1 MAARIRR
8 RGAMLGGAAAGLLAA
23 APAPARAQGEA
34 AAGYPT
40 RPIRILVAWPAG
52 GGVDTPTRLIA
63 PVMSRLLGQP
73 VVLDNRGGATGSIG
87 EAEAARA
94 APDGHTVLSTGL
106 SMATNPLV
114 MRNLPYDPAT
124 AFAPVAEVARAPLLL
139 VVRADHRARSLAHL
153 IELLRTEPP
162 GRMTFFSSG
171 QIGGPHLTGLMLLR
185 RAGVTATHVSYRGGA
200 QSIAGLMG
208 GDTDFGFSTLPQAV
222 PLVKEGRLRALG
234 VSSPRRM
241 PLLPEVPTI
250 AEQGFPG
257 FERFEGVNFWVPAG
271 TPAAAIARLNEAVA
285 AALRDPEVRARLDQL
300 GITGIGSTPEELAA
314 RWAAYRAWAA
324 ELIRS
329 EGIRME

>member
-1 MAARIRR
+1 MTARIGR
-8 RGAMLGGAAAGLLAA
+8 RGAAVLGAAGLLAA
-23 APAPARAQGEA
+23 PGPARAQ
-34 AAGYPT
+34 AGAGFPT
-40 RPIRILVAWPAG
+40 RPIRIVVAWPAG

-94 APDGHTVLSTGL
+94 APDGYTLLSTGL

-139 VVRADHRARSLAHL
+139 VVRADHRARSLPHL
-153 IELLRTEPP
+153 IELLRAEGP
-162 GRMTFFSSG
+162 GAMTFFSSG

-185 RAGVTATHVSYRGGA
+185 RAGVTATHVSYRGGS
-200 QSIAGLMG
+200 QSIAGVMG

-257 FERFEGVNFWVPAG
+257 FERFEAVNFWVPAG
-271 TPAAAIARLNEAVA
+271 TPAAAIARLNEAVT

-300 GITGIGSTPEELAA
+300 GITGTGGPPEALAA
-314 RWAAYRAWAA
+314 TWAAYTAWAT

>member
-1 MAARIRR
+1 MV
-8 RGAMLGGAAAGLLAA
+8 
-23 APAPARAQGEA
+23 
-34 AAGYPT
+34 
-40 RPIRILVAWPAG
+40 VAWPAG

-63 PVMSRLLGQP
+63 PVMGRHLGQP

-94 APDGHTVLSTGL
+94 APDGYTLLSTGL

-124 AFAPVAEVARAPLLL
+124 AFVPVAEVARAPLLL
-139 VVRADHRARSLAHL
+139 VVRADHRARSLPHL
-153 IELLRTEPP
+153 LELLRAEP
-162 GRMTFFSSG
+162 GRMSYFSSG
-171 QIGGPHLTGLMLLR
+171 QIGGPHLTGLMLLK
-185 RAGVTATHVSYRGGA
+185 RAGVTATHVSYRGGS
-200 QSIAGLMG
+200 QSIAGVMG

-234 VSSPRRM
+234 VSSPARM

-257 FERFEGVNFWVPAG
+257 FERFEGVNFWAPTG
-271 TPAAAIARLNEAVA
+271 TPESAIARVSEAVA
-285 AALRDPEVRARLDQL
+285 VALRDADVRARLDQL
-300 GITGIGSTPEELAA
+300 GITPVGGTPQELLVG
-314 RWAAYRAWAA
+314 WAAYVAWAT

-329 EGIRME
+329 EGLRME